1 MTRRFCEKAFML
13 KTTKQTAVMT
23 MAKRKVDGLSF
34 KAGPTQ
40 SGLISSPPP
49 TTPPPTVG
57 GEIID
62 VNTLAVLL
70 SRYWLLIL
78 VLLIPLAL
86 VFYKKRTAIPKWF
99 IRLMYQ
105 IKGY

>member
-1 MTRRFCEKAFML
+1 
-13 KTTKQTAVMT
+13 

-40 SGLISSPPP
+40 SGLMSSPPP
-49 TTPPPTVG
+49 TPPTVG

-62 VNTLAVLL
+62 INMLSVLL

-78 VLLIPLAL
+78 VLLIPLAF
-86 VFYKKRTAIPKWF
+86 VFYKKRAAIPKWF
-99 IRLMYQ
+99 LRLMYL

>member
-1 MTRRFCEKAFML
+1 
-13 KTTKQTAVMT
+13 

-40 SGLISSPPP
+40 SGTP
-49 TTPPPTVG
+49 TPTPPPVG

-62 VNTLAVLL
+62 INTLSVIL

-78 VLLIPLAL
+78 ALLIPLAL
-86 VFYKKRTAIPKWF
+86 VLYKKRNAIPKWF
-99 IRLMYQ
+99 LRLMYLL
-105 IKGY
+105 KGF

>member
-1 MTRRFCEKAFML
+1 
-13 KTTKQTAVMT
+13 

-40 SGLISSPPP
+40 SGLLATPP
-49 TTPPPTVG
+49 TTPPPVG

-62 VNTLAVLL
+62 INTLAVLL

-99 IRLMYQ
+99 LRLMYQ